1 MIKRAFILIFAIAF
15 QIVSG
20 LWAENNFKIVHYV
33 TKNAPEW
40 LSNNSA
46 LIALLSG
53 VILVL
58 LMYTSIALFLGA
70 FTNLYYGYGLR
81 NCIVLQMQRF
91 VGVFYLLPLVL
102 VRMAWDTQWLH
113 IRAGDFN
120 PKSELL
126 YNDFV
131 IPLISDHE
139 SIMIPIVFASTL
151 FAIVSF
157 IYNEIKSLHKIINS
171 VSFLLLL
178 PFIYA
183 VTYSFWTCFK
193 YGSVYLVI
201 LLALFSVNT
210 MVLIS
215 ARKHQHK
222 ITPLFILK
230 VENYDNRCS
239 DEQNID

>member
-1 MIKRAFILIFAIAF
+1 MIKRIFVLIFAIAF

-20 LWAENNFKIVHYV
+20 LWVENNFEIVYYV
-33 TKNAPEW
+33 TRNAPEW

-58 LMYTSIALFLGA
+58 LMYTSIALLLGA
-70 FTNLYYGYGLR
+70 FTNLYYGYGVR
-81 NCIVLQMQRF
+81 NCIVMQMQRF

-102 VRMAWDTQWLH
+102 VRLAWDTQWLH

-131 IPLISDHE
+131 LPLISDYE
-139 SIMIPIVFASTL
+139 SIVIPIVFAATL
-151 FAIVSF
+151 YAIISF
-157 IYNEIKSLHKIINS
+157 IYNEFKSLHKIINTI
-171 VSFLLLL
+171 SFLLLL
-178 PFIYA
+178 HFIYA

-193 YGSVYLVI
+193 YGIVYLFVI
-201 LLALFSVNT
+201 LALFFVNT
-210 MVLIS
+210 LVLIS
-215 ARKHQHK
+215 ARKHQYE

-230 VENYDNRCS
+230 VEDYDNKVS